1 MGQLSNSD
9 QHRKH
14 VEEALHVSE
23 HDLRLVIDSFP
34 GFVWTDTAA
43 GEIEFV
49 NRPYLNYLGKTLE
62 EVKDWAE
69 RPLKR
74 GLGRGATSTSR
85 QFSPLKP
92 APKATAKS

>member
-62 EVKDWAE
+62 EVKDWATALHPDDRE
-69 RPLKR
+69 R
-74 GLGRGATSTSR
+74 
-85 QFSPLKP
+85 
-92 APKATAKS
+92 